1 MAQAEA
7 KSEAKPAKPDYGLDA
22 PHIVKRMAGRG
33 IWTLVAGAA
42 VFFVNRN
49 QYPGTAGALLGVLGA
64 IAGTFFLIAGIHVWS
79 SRVAKLQVRDRLI
92 EAVEIAA
99 DDRVLD
105 VGCGRGLM
113 VIGAAKRL
121 KSGKATGVDVWNAH
135 DLSGNSAEAAK
146 ENAKLEGV
154 ADRVRI
160 ENCDARKLVYPDNHY
175 DVVVSTLCVHN
186 IGDRDDRDQAVK
198 EMWRVLKPGGRLA
211 IFDLIHTGRYA
222 EVLRECGAEDV
233 RLSPW
238 GLLWCLPA
246 RSVMARK

>member
-1 MAQAEA
+1 MAQATA
-7 KSEAKPAKPDYGLDA
+7 NPAKPDYGLDA
-22 PHIVKRMAGRG
+22 PNIVKRMVTRG
-33 IWTLVAGAA
+33 VWTLVVGVA

-49 QYPGTAGALLGVLGA
+49 QYPGPSGALIGVLGA
-64 IAGTFFLIAGIHVWS
+64 IAGVFFLVAGIMVWS
-79 SRVAKLQVRDRLI
+79 SRVAKLQVRDRLH
-92 EAVEIAA
+92 EALQIAE

-121 KSGKATGVDVWNAH
+121 KTGKATGVDIWSSA

-175 DVVVSTLCVHN
+175 DVVVSSLCIHN
-186 IGDRDDRDQAVK
+186 ISDRAGRDQAVK

-211 IFDLIHTGRYA
+211 IFDLFHAGRYA
-222 EVLRECGAEDV
+222 EVLHECGASDV

-238 GLLWCLPA
+238 GFLWCLPT

>member
-1 MAQAEA
+1 MAQAGA
-7 KSEAKPAKPDYGLDA
+7 KSAAKSAKPDYGLDA
-22 PHIVKRMAGRG
+22 PHIVKRMVGRG

-64 IAGTFFLIAGIHVWS
+64 ISGFFFLIAGVHVWS
-79 SRVAKLQVRDRLI
+79 SRIAKLQVRDRLLD
-92 EAVEIAA
+92 ALDIAD

-113 VIGAAKRL
+113 AIGAAKRL
-121 KSGKATGVDVWNAH
+121 KSGKATGVDIWNGQ

-146 ENAKLEGV
+146 DNAKLEGV

-160 ENCDARKLVYPDNHY
+160 ENGDARKLVYPDNHY

-186 IGDRDDRDQAVK
+186 IGDRDGRDQAVK

-211 IFDLIHTGRYA
+211 IFDLIHAGRYA
-222 EVLRECGAEDV
+222 EVLRECGADDV

-238 GLLWCLPA
+238 GLLWSLPA
-246 RSVMARK
+246 RSVMAKK